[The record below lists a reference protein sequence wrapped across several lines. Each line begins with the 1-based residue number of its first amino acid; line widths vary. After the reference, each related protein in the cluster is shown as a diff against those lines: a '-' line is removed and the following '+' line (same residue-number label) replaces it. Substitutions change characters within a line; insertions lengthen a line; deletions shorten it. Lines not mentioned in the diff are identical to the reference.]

1 MGRLGGRTAGEMRK
15 TGNWNF
21 DSRNRIRSVDDT
33 NLAAA
38 TARVK
43 PTGRCPTTGVAGT
56 RKRGNNDGE
65 ERAHRIHDEPS
76 GPLMRIGVRVGER
89 GDSKH
94 GPQGEQS

>member
-1 MGRLGGRTAGEMRK
+1 MGRLGSRTAGEMRK

-21 DSRNRIRSVDDT
+21 DSRNRIRSVDEE

-56 RKRGNNDGE
+56 RKRGKNEGQTQAVRN
-65 ERAHRIHDEPS
+65 RDEPD
-76 GPLMRIGVRVGER
+76 GRLMRIGMRIGGSRESALSLEGE
-89 GDSKH
+89 
-94 GPQGEQS
+94 